1 MFILPQSVLQEVDKK
16 CREFLWG
23 SSEGHKKIALVAWD
37 KVCVPKKVWRIKYQ
51 ELQIMEYSCY
61 REAFMAVVK
70 QERCI
75 MGQMGTWD
83 LYEGYR

>member
-23 SSEGHKKIALVAWD
+23 SSE
-37 KVCVPKKVWRIKYQ
+37 VWRIKYQ

-61 REAFMAVVK
+61 REAFMAAVK